1 MGVRLKTGLGVG
13 AFVLAGL
20 GLASPAPA
28 DGSTYVQG
36 QPPKVAAAGFGQ
48 PSQDAPARPSVSS
61 GSHKSSDN
69 SSRSPLPFTGTDA
82 LGLAAVGLGLL
93 GGGSLVRRL
102 GRHPA

>member
-1 MGVRLKTGLGVG
+1 MGVRLRTGPGVG
-13 AFVLAGL
+13 ALVPAGF
-20 GLASPAPA
+20 GLASPAAA

-36 QPPKVAAAGFGQ
+36 QPPRVAAAGFGQ
-48 PSQDAPARPSVSS
+48 PSQEAPARPSGNS
-61 GSHKSSDN
+61 GSHN
-69 SSRSPLPFTGTDA
+69 PRSPLPFTGTDA

>member
-20 GLASPAPA
+20 GLASPAAA

-48 PSQDAPARPSVSS
+48 PSQDGPARPSASS
-61 GSHKSSDN
+61 GNHN
-69 SSRSPLPFTGTDA
+69 SSRNPLPFTGTDA

-102 GRHPA
+102 GRQPA